1 MGRHQT
7 KVAVALLLIILSFIH
22 LSKFNEG
29 DIDITSIDSVLS
41 IGINNADIKFYHTHA
56 SAAPTDATTR
66 KTSITKQTAGTITLS
81 NICLRYKTAAI
92 ISAEPTNNTSSLVQY
107 TNEEVELLSHQEMT
121 NNNTIFNINE
131 GILHIM
137 HLNRRNYEIR
147 TVPIYD
153 EYSWSDI
160 VQDAEWIITSSSNSN
175 ISDNGVLWMY
185 NWDLSNNPGH
195 CMNDFAFSAALDLII
210 NDNDDDNSNRTTDIQ
225 QPYYTYFVHAEH
237 MLLENECNNFCCKLF
252 AERFGLIDYQM
263 QIRPALENNSNTT
276 TTNIITKPTL
286 CFDQI
291 TFPKLEAVRH
301 QYNDV
306 TNRGIQMLRERS
318 WMVMKNELDSTP
330 WSASLSEPADDVN
343 EAADSSNS
351 NGTISPHPTS
361 APKILLFD
369 RYDATSRHLVNASD
383 IISKLQQSY
392 NIQIYRVPATEWSNA
407 TLLHQAKLF
416 NSYQYIISPHGA
428 HLFNMIHVRPQTK
441 ILEIQCPVLN
451 RRWGLH
457 QQWFSMYGP
466 AINVHW
472 RTYTEM
478 EGCKEDGQV
487 LFNYTPKNI
496 TVDVDKVVT
505 EAVEHCDL
513 KPKAVNDGS
522 ATEYTLEYYDPYK
535 QNCSFYNKYCYVCYM
550 HLSFIRRD

>member
-1 MGRHQT
+1 M
-7 KVAVALLLIILSFIH
+7 
-22 LSKFNEG
+22 
-29 DIDITSIDSVLS
+29 
-41 IGINNADIKFYHTHA
+41 
-56 SAAPTDATTR
+56 
-66 KTSITKQTAGTITLS
+66 KT
-81 NICLRYKTAAI
+81 I
-92 ISAEPTNNTSSLVQY
+92 IS
-107 TNEEVELLSHQEMT
+107 
-121 NNNTIFNINE
+121 NINE

-137 HLNRRNYEIR
+137 HLNRNRNYEIK

-160 VQDAEWIITSSSNSN
+160 VQDAEWIITSSSNNSDN
-175 ISDNGVLWMY
+175 SSSSSSDNGALWMY

-195 CMNDFAFSAALDLII
+195 CMNDFAFSAALDLI
-210 NDNDDDNSNRTTDIQ
+210 DDDDDDNSNTTDIIQ

-237 MLLENECNNFCCKLF
+237 MLLENECNTFCCKLF

-263 QIRPALENNSNTT
+263 QIRPYLENNSNTT

-318 WMVMKNELDSTP
+318 WMVMKNDLDSTP
-330 WSASLSEPADDVN
+330 WSASLSEEPNDAN
-343 EAADSSNS
+343 EAVDSSNS

-361 APKILLFD
+361 VPKILLFD
-369 RYDATSRHLVNASD
+369 RYDATSRHLVNAPD

-428 HLFNMIHVRPQTK
+428 HLFNMIHARPQTK

-451 RRWGLH
+451 RRWGTH

-466 AINVHW
+466 AINVQW
-472 RTYTEM
+472 RTYTEL

-505 EAVEHCDL
+505 EAVEHFDL
-513 KPKAVNDGS
+513 KPKRARQLERHEDSNWIDYDTAAALA
-522 ATEYTLEYYDPYK
+522 ATIDTTLSESEEVAITTSLAPRQAIQPYTIQDALYESDMFEYTFCILVYDQSRDK
-535 QNCSFYNKYCYVCYM
+535 
-550 HLSFIRRD
+550 FITLYSKDHEWKSGNSKMWKGE